1 MCWVL
6 EFLPTG
12 HRVDIIKE
20 VVCYLLMDITKLGP
34 QMFLEKQ
41 EKDCDKIK
49 KIKVPRKFIQKH
61 E

>member
-1 MCWVL
+1 MCWVV
-6 EFLPTG
+6 EFLSTG

-41 EKDCDKIK
+41 KKDCDKLK
-49 KIKVPRKFIQKH
+49 KNKISKKVYAKT
-61 E
+61 

>member
-1 MCWVL
+1 MCWVV
-6 EFLPTG
+6 EFLSTG

-41 EKDCDKIK
+41 KKDCDKLK
-49 KIKVPRKFIQKH
+49 KIKFLRKCMQKH